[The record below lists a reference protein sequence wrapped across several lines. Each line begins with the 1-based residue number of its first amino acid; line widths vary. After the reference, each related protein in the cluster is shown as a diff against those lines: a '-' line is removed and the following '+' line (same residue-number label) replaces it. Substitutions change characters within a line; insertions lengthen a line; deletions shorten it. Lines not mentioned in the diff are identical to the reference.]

1 MQPPCYAK
9 ILAIYLNDVVGQRL
23 SILQDSMIMVRL
35 YGEDSTHIVDENV
48 SGRVKKLPS
57 TVEQNQKFLAV

>member
-9 ILAIYLNDVVGQRL
+9 IPAIYLNDVVGQRL

-48 SGRVKKLPS
+48 SAELKSYPVR
-57 TVEQNQKFLAV
+57 

>member
-9 ILAIYLNDVVGQRL
+9 IPAIYLNDVVGQRL

-48 SGRVKKLPS
+48 STELKSYPVR
-57 TVEQNQKFLAV
+57 